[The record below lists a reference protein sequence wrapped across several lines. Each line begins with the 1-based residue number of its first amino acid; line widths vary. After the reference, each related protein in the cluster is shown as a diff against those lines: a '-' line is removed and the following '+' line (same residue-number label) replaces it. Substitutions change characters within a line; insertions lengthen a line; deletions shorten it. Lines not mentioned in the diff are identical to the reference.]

1 MTLILKGTDNSVSDP
16 AVQGGTGGAT
26 TGVYYPAANQVALAT
41 NGTLAFLVDA
51 SQNIGLGITPSAAD
65 SAYGQKVMQF
75 GPVGSIASISASS
88 TNNQTQISSN
98 LTNPLGASPKYI
110 NSDAAS
116 ALKLANGGFYFY
128 SAAAGTAGAGAGF
141 TTTLT
146 MGLASQTIALQGAS
160 PASGIG
166 ITFPATQTASSN
178 ANTLDDYE
186 EGTWV
191 VTLTAS
197 SSGTITLNTANNEM
211 SYIKVGSQVTIFGR
225 VLINSVSSPSGSI
238 QINLPFAPETGLA
251 DQSDFYAL
259 SIMTHDVDLSAGA
272 LTVFGESSGSNYI
285 VVYQMIDN
293 AAWTPL
299 PASNLKGNGNEYF
312 YITGSYRAA

>member
-186 EGTWV
+186 EGTW
-191 VTLTAS
+191 TP
-197 SSGTITLNTANNEM
+197 
-211 SYIKVGSQVTIFGR
+211 R
-225 VLINSVSSPSGSI
+225 
-238 QINLPFAPETGLA
+238 LP
-251 DQSDFYAL
+251 
-259 SIMTHDVDLSAGA
+259 ICVH
-272 LTVFGESSGSNYI
+272 
-285 VVYQMIDN
+285 
-293 AAWTPL
+293 
-299 PASNLKGNGNEYF
+299 
-312 YITGSYRAA
+312 

>member
-186 EGTWV
+186 EGTW
-191 VTLTAS
+191 TPSLGGTGSNPTGTAG
-197 SSGTITLNTANNEM
+197 GTNVGH
-211 SYIKVGSQVTIFGR
+211 YVKVGRAVHIRANITFSAITGG
-225 VLINSVSSPSGSI
+225 SGDARI
-238 QINLPFAPETGLA
+238 GGFPFASTEYWTAFAMGYRGGSTAVQPQASMIENGATHAKFWTSASTSNPQTGVDA
-251 DQSDFYAL
+251 TVTVTNMGS
-259 SIMTHDVDLSAGA
+259 SIDW
-272 LTVFGESSGSNYI
+272 YI
-285 VVYQMIDN
+285 EG
-293 AAWTPL
+293 T
-299 PASNLKGNGNEYF
+299 YF
-312 YITGSYRAA
+312 TS